1 MQRYTALALDNIRR
15 EPAAFAAASLYR
27 MLRMFVIQGST
38 DRGTAQQFRGS
49 ALIYAAAFG
58 VSVVYLLLF
67 ASGAVIA
74 WRRRS
79 PVRTL
84 LLPIA
89 YVPLTICFVL
99 TNMRYTVTVQPLM
112 FVFVAIALTAALE
125 RWTPWRGTNGA
136 GHGAVLVA
144 CVNSDWL
151 LVFWL
156 PQRWSTSMA
165 LISSSRRCTESRRD
179 RLRLARIRHRHLSR
193 DLNGR
198 FLPVLSRA
206 RRLLGHSHHGLLD
219 GALRQ
224 DPSAI
229 RDDRAAADGGR
240 RTDERD
246 ARIFAGEPAVR
257 PPLARWSR
265 GAGIALTPAH
275 YLHSRLAVDH
285 LYPLP
290 FVLGWLLCLQRVL
303 DRCQPAV
310 LFAGALAL
318 GIGFYS
324 YLAAVILMPL

>member
-136 GHGAVLVA
+136 GHGA
-144 CVNSDWL
+144 
-151 LVFWL
+151 
-156 PQRWSTSMA
+156 RTRSMRQ
-165 LISSSRRCTESRRD
+165 LG
-179 RLRLARIRHRHLSR
+179 LA
-193 DLNGR
+193 
-198 FLPVLSRA
+198 A
-206 RRLLGHSHHGLLD
+206 GLL
-219 GALRQ
+219 
-224 DPSAI
+224 
-229 RDDRAAADGGR
+229 AAA
-240 RTDERD
+240 
-246 ARIFAGEPAVR
+246 AVVYVY
-257 PPLARWSR
+257 
-265 GAGIALTPAH
+265 GA
-275 YLHSRLAVDH
+275 H
-285 LYPLP
+285 LEQSPVY
-290 FVLGWLLCLQRVL
+290 
-303 DRCQPAV
+303 
-310 LFAGALAL
+310 
-318 GIGFYS
+318 
-324 YLAAVILMPL
+324 